1 MTQRRTSVADFGL
14 GFLPGGHRSAGAG
27 QGLSASIPMR
37 LTIVTMDTHLAGP
50 LDRARARLAAELP
63 GLSVS
68 MHAASEFAADPHATA
83 RCRADIER
91 ADILIVGMLFLEE
104 HFMPVLDALQA
115 RRTQCDAMLCIVS
128 ASEVVKLTHAGGLDM
143 SRPASGPMALLKRLR
158 GKGKEDGG
166 KPATGGAAQMK
177 MLRRLPQML
186 RFIPGT
192 AQDLRAWFLTM
203 QYWLCGSDDNVLN
216 MVRFVVD
223 RYADGPRRAL
233 RGLLKVGPPVEY
245 PDIGVY
251 HPRLPGRMAD
261 DASLL
266 PDPELA
272 TRTVPTG
279 TVGLLLL
286 RSYLL
291 AGNTRHYDGVI
302 AALEARGLRVRPV
315 FAAGLDARPAIERHF
330 LHGGQ
335 VSVDA
340 VVSLTGFSLVGGPA
354 YNDAKA
360 AEEILSRLDVPYI
373 AAHPVEFQTLDQW
386 GASDRGLLPVESTIM
401 VAIPELDGATA
412 PTVFGGRPGAPG
424 VACKGCDRH
433 CTFDD
438 ATTATRAAGASGA
451 GRQDMSPCPER
462 AQTLAA
468 RVDRLIALRRS
479 DRAQRKVALVVFNFP
494 PNAGNI
500 GTAAHL
506 SVFESVFHTL
516 TAMKAQGYE
525 VDLPASVEA
534 LRESVLH
541 GNAAQHGADANVHA
555 LIPVADHVR
564 RERWL
569 PEIEAQWGPAP
580 GRQLSNGR
588 AIFVLGRQFGNVLVA
603 VQPGFGYEGDPMRLL
618 FEKGLAPTHAF
629 SAFYRHLREDFGAHA
644 VLHFGTHG
652 ALEFMPGKQ
661 SGMSGACW
669 PDRLIS
675 DLPNIYLY
683 AGNNPSEGAIA
694 KRRANATLVSYL
706 TPPVAQ
712 AGLYRGLVDLKA
724 TLDRWRSLPPG
735 APERLELGAL
745 LQSQAAQL
753 ELAAAEPSWDATTGE
768 LDLRAAHLSA
778 QVLELEYTLIP
789 HGLHVTG
796 RAPSPAERVDL
807 LLAMAEAGHGLTPS
821 RAAIE
826 ALVAGASPERA
837 LVQGGARGDD
847 ATLAVLRE
855 LAASDRHLAQDNEVA
870 ALLRAL
876 DGRYIPPAPGGDVL
890 RTPAVL
896 PTGRNLHGFD
906 PFRIPSAYAVQDGAK
921 QAQRLLDRYQ
931 ADGHPLPESIAL
943 VLWGSDNL
951 KNEGA
956 PIGQALALM
965 GTLPRFDS
973 YGRVAGATLI
983 PLAQLGRPRV
993 DVVVTLSGIFRDLM
1007 PLQIRVLAEAAWLCA
1022 SADEPP
1028 EQNYVRKHA
1037 LAYQQ
1042 THGCTLEVASLRVY
1056 GNAEGAYGANV
1067 NNLIESGRW
1076 DDEDELAET
1085 FSRRKG
1091 HAYGRSGRPVQ
1102 QPALLKSV
1110 LADVQLT
1117 YQNLDS
1123 VELGVTTVDNYF
1135 DTLGGITQAV
1145 KRARGPGTDGRGAA
1159 PPPVYIGDQTR
1170 GEGTVRSL
1178 REQVAL
1184 ETRTRTLNPK
1194 WYEGMLEHG
1203 YEGVRQIEVH
1213 ITNTM
1218 GWSATTGQ
1226 VQPWVYQQLT
1236 ETFMLDAQ
1244 MRDRMA
1250 RLNPTASARVAN
1262 RLIEAFER
1270 QYWQPDEATLQ
1281 ALREAGDELEDRLE
1295 GVTERSAA

>member
-1 MTQRRTSVADFGL
+1 
-14 GFLPGGHRSAGAG
+14 
-27 QGLSASIPMR
+27 
-37 LTIVTMDTHLAGP
+37 
-50 LDRARARLAAELP
+50 
-63 GLSVS
+63 
-68 MHAASEFAADPHATA
+68 
-83 RCRADIER
+83 
-91 ADILIVGMLFLEE
+91 
-104 HFMPVLDALQA
+104 
-115 RRTQCDAMLCIVS
+115 
-128 ASEVVKLTHAGGLDM
+128 
-143 SRPASGPMALLKRLR
+143 
-158 GKGKEDGG
+158 
-166 KPATGGAAQMK
+166 
-177 MLRRLPQML
+177 
-186 RFIPGT
+186 
-192 AQDLRAWFLTM
+192 
-203 QYWLCGSDDNVLN
+203 
-216 MVRFVVD
+216 
-223 RYADGPRRAL
+223 
-233 RGLLKVGPPVEY
+233 
-245 PDIGVY
+245 
-251 HPRLPGRMAD
+251 
-261 DASLL
+261 
-266 PDPELA
+266 
-272 TRTVPTG
+272 
-279 TVGLLLL
+279 
-286 RSYLL
+286 
-291 AGNTRHYDGVI
+291 
-302 AALEARGLRVRPV
+302 
-315 FAAGLDARPAIERHF
+315 
-330 LHGGQ
+330 
-335 VSVDA
+335 
-340 VVSLTGFSLVGGPA
+340 
-354 YNDAKA
+354 
-360 AEEILSRLDVPYI
+360 
-373 AAHPVEFQTLDQW
+373 
-386 GASDRGLLPVESTIM
+386 
-401 VAIPELDGATA
+401 
-412 PTVFGGRPGAPG
+412 
-424 VACKGCDRH
+424 
-433 CTFDD
+433 
-438 ATTATRAAGASGA
+438 
-451 GRQDMSPCPER
+451 
-462 AQTLAA
+462 
-468 RVDRLIALRRS
+468 
-479 DRAQRKVALVVFNFP
+479 
-494 PNAGNI
+494 
-500 GTAAHL
+500 
-506 SVFESVFHTL
+506 
-516 TAMKAQGYE
+516 
-525 VDLPASVEA
+525 
-534 LRESVLH
+534 
-541 GNAAQHGADANVHA
+541 
-555 LIPVADHVR
+555 
-564 RERWL
+564 
-569 PEIEAQWGPAP
+569 
-580 GRQLSNGR
+580 
-588 AIFVLGRQFGNVLVA
+588 VA

-629 SAFYRHLREDFGAHA
+629 SAFYRYLREDFGAHA

-669 PDRLIS
+669 PDRLIG
-675 DLPNIYLY
+675 DLPNVYLY

-712 AGLYRGLVDLKA
+712 AGLYRGLVDLKS
-724 TLDRWRSLPPG
+724 TLDRLRGLVPG
-735 APERLELGAL
+735 AAERAELAGL
-745 LQSQAAQL
+745 LQAQAAQL
-753 ELAAAEPSWDATTGE
+753 ELAAAEPAWDASSPE
-768 LDLRAAHLSA
+768 FDAQVARLAAA
-778 QVLELEYTLIP
+778 VLELEYTLIP

-796 RAPSPAERVDL
+796 RAPSEAERVDM
-807 LLAMAEAGHGLTPS
+807 LLAMAEAAHGLAPA
-821 RAAIE
+821 RAAVE

-837 LVQGGARGDD
+837 LARAGTSGD
-847 ATLAVLRE
+847 AQALASLRE
-855 LAASDRHLAQDNEVA
+855 LAASDRHLAHDTEVA
-870 ALLRAL
+870 GLLRAL
-876 DGRYIPPAPGGDVL
+876 DGRYVRPAPGGDIL

-921 QAQRLLDRYQ
+921 QAQRLLDRHR
-931 ADGHPLPESIAL
+931 ADGHPLPESVAL

-965 GTLPRFDS
+965 GTTPRFDS

-983 PLAQLGRPRV
+983 PLEQLGRPRI

-1028 EQNYVRKHA
+1028 HSNYVRKHA

-1042 THGCTLEVASLRVY
+1042 EHGCTLEVAALRVY

-1076 DDEDELAET
+1076 DDEGELAET

-1102 QPALLKSV
+1102 QTALLKSV
-1110 LADVQLT
+1110 LADVELT

-1145 KRARGPGTDGRGAA
+1145 KRARGGAGGQGGT

-1184 ETRTRTLNPK
+1184 ETRTRMLNPK

-1244 MRDRMA
+1244 MRERLA

-1262 RLIEAFER
+1262 RLIEACER

-1281 ALREAGDELEDRLE
+1281 ALRQAGDELEDRLE

>member
-27 QGLSASIPMR
+27 QGLSATIPMR

-50 LDRARARLAAELP
+50 LDRASARLAAELP

-68 MHAASEFAADPHATA
+68 MHAASEFAADPQATA

-91 ADILIVGMLFLEE
+91 ADILIVGMLFLED

-128 ASEVVKLTHAGGLDM
+128 ASEIVKLTRAGGLDM

-251 HPRLPGRMAD
+251 HPRLPGRMAE

-266 PDPELA
+266 PGPELA
-272 TRTVPTG
+272 TRTGPTG

-291 AGNTRHYDGVI
+291 GGNTRHYDGVI

-315 FAAGLDARPAIERHF
+315 FASGLDARPAIERHF
-330 LHGGQ
+330 LQGGQ
-335 VSVDA
+335 VDVDA

-412 PTVFGGRPGAPG
+412 PTVFGGRPGTPG
-424 VACKGCDRH
+424 VACKGCNRH

-438 ATTATRAAGASGA
+438 ATTATRGAGSSGA
-451 GRQDMSPCPER
+451 GRQDMSACPER

-468 RVDRLIALRRS
+468 RVDRLIALRRTE
-479 DRAQRKVALVVFNFP
+479 RAQRKVALVVFNFP

-500 GTAAHL
+500 GTAAYL
-506 SVFESVFHTL
+506 SVFESVFNTL
-516 TAMKAQGYE
+516 SAMKAQGYE

-555 LIPVADHVR
+555 TIPVADHVR

-669 PDRLIS
+669 PDRLIA

-712 AGLYRGLVDLKA
+712 AGLYRGLVDLKS
-724 TLDRWRSLPPG
+724 TLDRWRGLAPG
-735 APERLELGAL
+735 APERTELGAL

-753 ELAAAEPSWDATTGE
+753 ELAPAEPLWDATSGE
-768 LDLRAAHLSA
+768 LDTQAARLIS

-796 RAPSPAERVDL
+796 RAPTPAERVDL
-807 LLAMAEAGHGLTPS
+807 LLAMAEAGHGHAPP
-821 RAAIE
+821 RAAVE
-826 ALVAGASPERA
+826 ALVAGATPERA
-837 LVQGGARGDD
+837 VAAAGTPRDD
-847 ATLAVLRE
+847 ALLSLLRE
-855 LAASDRHLAQDNEVA
+855 LADSDRHLAQDNEVPG
-870 ALLRAL
+870 LLRAL
-876 DGRYIPPAPGGDVL
+876 DGRYIRPAPGGDIL

-906 PFRIPSAYAVQDGAK
+906 PFRIPSAYAVQDGA
-921 QAQRLLDRYQ
+921 
-931 ADGHPLPESIAL
+931 
-943 VLWGSDNL
+943 
-951 KNEGA
+951 
-956 PIGQALALM
+956 
-965 GTLPRFDS
+965 
-973 YGRVAGATLI
+973 
-983 PLAQLGRPRV
+983 
-993 DVVVTLSGIFRDLM
+993 
-1007 PLQIRVLAEAAWLCA
+1007 
-1022 SADEPP
+1022 
-1028 EQNYVRKHA
+1028 
-1037 LAYQQ
+1037 
-1042 THGCTLEVASLRVY
+1042 
-1056 GNAEGAYGANV
+1056 
-1067 NNLIESGRW
+1067 
-1076 DDEDELAET
+1076 
-1085 FSRRKG
+1085 
-1091 HAYGRSGRPVQ
+1091 
-1102 QPALLKSV
+1102 
-1110 LADVQLT
+1110 
-1117 YQNLDS
+1117 
-1123 VELGVTTVDNYF
+1123 
-1135 DTLGGITQAV
+1135 
-1145 KRARGPGTDGRGAA
+1145 
-1159 PPPVYIGDQTR
+1159 
-1170 GEGTVRSL
+1170 
-1178 REQVAL
+1178 
-1184 ETRTRTLNPK
+1184 
-1194 WYEGMLEHG
+1194 
-1203 YEGVRQIEVH
+1203 
-1213 ITNTM
+1213 
-1218 GWSATTGQ
+1218 
-1226 VQPWVYQQLT
+1226 
-1236 ETFMLDAQ
+1236 
-1244 MRDRMA
+1244 
-1250 RLNPTASARVAN
+1250 
-1262 RLIEAFER
+1262 
-1270 QYWQPDEATLQ
+1270 
-1281 ALREAGDELEDRLE
+1281 
-1295 GVTERSAA
+1295 